1 MNETQE
7 NCVWNKTYLDDRLV
21 YSTLCGD
28 TFEFYEGD
36 PEDNGFKFCPFC
48 GHPIKD
54 ADHI

>member
-1 MNETQE
+1 MNEAQE
-7 NCVWNKTYLDDRLV
+7 NCVWSQTRLDGRLV
-21 YSTLCGD
+21 YATLCGD
-28 TFEFYEGD
+28 IFEFSEGD